1 MVYTNIRALD
11 QPYKKAVVVGK
22 KYYWLKVSEHFFE
35 DEKIK
40 YLESQENGE
49 KYVYFWIKLLLKCLK
64 TKDENEYGFLRFS
77 KKIPYNDKLLSDFT
91 GTDIDTVRVALS
103 VFKKLEMIEILDDE
117 TIYIESVQE
126 MIGSETEGAARVR
139 RHRNKIA
146 LLSNNPVTDSKH
158 YKRREEKEIE
168 KEIEIEEAAS
178 EVYPRG
184 PAPAP
189 DDDDPT
195 GPAKKL
201 WAAAGI
207 ARPTPTTGDARTVA
221 KATARGWTIQDLEA
235 KAARAAAA
243 EHDPLAYLRQVLT
256 AAANE
261 DPPTER
267 ATPAGGESWQTA
279 WAEVSRHASAG
290 VTRWGQV
297 DELSPRARAAA
308 RAARQTI
315 RYGTSSEAKWAFR
328 DAWMAAEP
336 QEASA

>member
-168 KEIEIEEAAS
+168 KEIEIEEEKKSSAFIFHNIDFEYLLSFWLECKLMNHKISTVKKYIKKKHSDLITDTGFEETKTAIKNYS
-178 EVYPRG
+178 IVLHSDKYYWTHEWSLWDFIGRG
-184 PAPAP
+184 LHRFVDSANPLKNFLKFSQGKP
-189 DDDDPT
+189 D
-195 GPAKKL
+195 KK
-201 WAAAGI
+201 
-207 ARPTPTTGDARTVA
+207 TDSYFDEN
-221 KATARGWTIQDLEA
+221 KDLY
-235 KAARAAAA
+235 
-243 EHDPLAYLRQVLT
+243 DGL
-256 AAANE
+256 
-261 DPPTER
+261 
-267 ATPAGGESWQTA
+267 GE
-279 WAEVSRHASAG
+279 
-290 VTRWGQV
+290 
-297 DELSPRARAAA
+297 
-308 RAARQTI
+308 
-315 RYGTSSEAKWAFR
+315 
-328 DAWMAAEP
+328 
-336 QEASA
+336 

>member
-1 MVYTNIRALD
+1 MAGL
-11 QPYKKAVVVGK
+11 
-22 KYYWLKVSEHFFE
+22 F
-35 DEKIK
+35 
-40 YLESQENGE
+40 
-49 KYVYFWIKLLLKCLK
+49 IKLDVNFWDHPKVVEAGQAAAVLYQKMTMYCFEHATDGVISRPQLRHIAAKSGPNLVQK
-64 TKDENEYGFLRFS
+64 LVAVGLVEVHPEGWFLPGYVERYKS
-77 KKIPYNDKLLSDFT
+77 S
-91 GTDIDTVRVALS
+91 REVADL
-103 VFKKLEMIEILDDE
+103 
-117 TIYIESVQE
+117 
-126 MIGSETEGAARVR
+126 R
-139 RHRNKIA
+139 R
-146 LLSNNPVTDSKH
+146 
-158 YKRREEKEIE
+158 KRRAAGLKGGRPKAICFPDGKANGNQIGFTARNPEVEE
-168 KEIEIEEAAS
+168 EIEIEEASS

-184 PAPAP
+184 PAPAS